1 MRQKIR
7 NMNIRKKLV
16 FYSYLIITPI
26 LLLISSIMFVRN
38 YRKNVKEEQEQYLK
52 SVENLSEG
60 IDTML
65 NGLSELGTYICINQ
79 DILDILAE
87 QDSGKLNM
95 DSQLWVHEAPMR
107 TIEDMI
113 ALSGQIKT
121 LAIYPENGVRPYLR
135 CMDATAYLDDIGT
148 VRLQDTYQTALKK
161 RGKMFF
167 RSVGK
172 GSSDTYQA
180 NRTEKIVMY
189 REIYNLSKT
198 KPLGYLV
205 VGADKQKYTQLCE
218 NSLPI
223 KSAGLVVVNEEGV
236 ELLRAGNIDEDALR
250 DVMEEKCTPEN
261 VEDHFIYTY
270 KSKETG
276 TTVYE
281 MIHKDDVRS
290 QIWDIAAGP
299 LALLVGFF
307 LGLYP
312 ILALVSDI
320 VSKPL
325 KKLCK
330 AMESFEQGDFSQK
343 VEVMTGDEV
352 GEAAA
357 CFNQMVEA
365 IHELINTNYVM
376 ALKEKESELNALQA
390 QINPHFLYN
399 TLDSLYW
406 QAVNEGDEGIAD
418 DIIALSNLFR
428 LVLGQGRGIIS
439 VENEKSLV
447 EQYLH
452 LQKMRFSDNLE
463 YKVGMSDEILERK
476 IPKLILQPFV
486 ENAVVHGYE
495 KTGERCLVSV
505 MGWHE
510 DNWLIFKISDDG
522 TGMTETQLKE
532 IWEVPDEKRYAGQRI
547 GRYAIRNVKE
557 RLDLMYHSNFV
568 LEIESKQG
576 KGTCVTIK
584 IPWNI

>member
-1 MRQKIR
+1 MRQKIQ

-205 VGADKQKYTQLCE
+205 AGADEQKYTQLC
-218 NSLPI
+218 
-223 KSAGLVVVNEEGV
+223 VN
-236 ELLRAGNIDEDALR
+236 LL
-250 DVMEEKCTPEN
+250 
-261 VEDHFIYTY
+261 
-270 KSKETG
+270 
-276 TTVYE
+276 
-281 MIHKDDVRS
+281 
-290 QIWDIAAGP
+290 
-299 LALLVGFF
+299 
-307 LGLYP
+307 
-312 ILALVSDI
+312 
-320 VSKPL
+320 
-325 KKLCK
+325 
-330 AMESFEQGDFSQK
+330 
-343 VEVMTGDEV
+343 
-352 GEAAA
+352 
-357 CFNQMVEA
+357 
-365 IHELINTNYVM
+365 
-376 ALKEKESELNALQA
+376 
-390 QINPHFLYN
+390 
-399 TLDSLYW
+399 
-406 QAVNEGDEGIAD
+406 
-418 DIIALSNLFR
+418 
-428 LVLGQGRGIIS
+428 
-439 VENEKSLV
+439 
-447 EQYLH
+447 
-452 LQKMRFSDNLE
+452 
-463 YKVGMSDEILERK
+463 
-476 IPKLILQPFV
+476 
-486 ENAVVHGYE
+486 
-495 KTGERCLVSV
+495 
-505 MGWHE
+505 
-510 DNWLIFKISDDG
+510 
-522 TGMTETQLKE
+522 
-532 IWEVPDEKRYAGQRI
+532 
-547 GRYAIRNVKE
+547 
-557 RLDLMYHSNFV
+557 
-568 LEIESKQG
+568 
-576 KGTCVTIK
+576 TIK
-584 IPWNI
+584 